1 MADKTRL
8 EDLIGLEDTK
18 LGFFREVQEKI
29 RELKAA
35 NIKLEQER
43 QKIQA
48 VLDGISDVLA
58 VVSPDFRILSVNPVF
73 HRIYG
78 DNNPEGR
85 RCYRVFR
92 GREVPCD
99 PCPLKEARDN
109 DCVSRQGAI
118 YPVSGQNRQFEI
130 TASPIHD
137 PDGALYGVLLLKR
150 DVTLEK
156 QYQANYYHAEKMATV
171 GLLAAGVAHE
181 INNPLTAIGG
191 FAEGLDRR
199 IPKLAARLGNEE
211 ADRELLDDV
220 NEYVETIRNECRRC
234 RDIVGSLLTFSPR
247 RRAEFTSV
255 DINRIIHGVL
265 RLLHHQLKRYPP
277 DLIRLDLDPDLDP
290 ARGVDAELRQVVL
303 NLVLNA
309 LDAVEPTEGIITL
322 QTRRIDDDRIRLSVI
337 DTGCGIDPENLDKLF
352 EPFFTTK
359 PVGKGIGIGLATCC
373 NIIKQHEGEITA
385 DIRKGYGAVFTVT
398 LPIHMP

>member
-1 MADKTRL
+1 MADRTRL

-29 RELKAA
+29 RELRAA

-58 VVSPDFRILSVNPVF
+58 VVSPNFRILSVNPVF

-78 DNNPEGR
+78 DADPEGR

-99 PCPLKEARDN
+99 PCPLKEARDR
-109 DCVSRQGAI
+109 DCVSRQQAI
-118 YPVSGQNRQFEI
+118 YSVGGQNRQFEI

-156 QYQANYYHAEKMATV
+156 QYQANYYHAEKMATI

-199 IPKLAARLGNEE
+199 IPKLAKRLGDSA

-234 RDIVGSLLTFSPR
+234 RDIVESLLTFSPR
-247 RRAEFTSV
+247 RRSEFSAV
-255 DINRIIHGVL
+255 DLNRVIQGVL
-265 RLLHHQLKRYPP
+265 RLLHHQLKPYPD
-277 DLIRLDLDPDLDP
+277 DLIRLDLDPDLEP

-303 NLVLNA
+303 NLILNA
-309 LDAVEPTEGIITL
+309 LDAVEPGEGAITL
-322 QTRRIDDDRIRLSVI
+322 RTRRSNDGRIQLSVI
-337 DTGCGIDPENLDKLF
+337 DNGRGIDPEDLDKLF

-359 PVGKGIGIGLATCC
+359 PVGKGIGIGLATCY
-373 NIIKQHEGEITA
+373 NIIKQHGGEIA
-385 DIRKGYGAVFTVT
+385 VESRKGEGAVFTVT
-398 LPIHMP
+398 LPVQMA